1 MFRIVSLFVL
11 LMVGMSS
18 FAQQKVTFSGVVRD
32 AGSGETLIGALV
44 ALEKTELAT
53 STNNYGFY
61 SLSTQ
66 PGTYR
71 AIVSYVGYESKVVE
85 LALTASKRMDIELR
99 AVDNLLDEVVVSA
112 KSEMEMSPTHKW
124 AP

>member
-44 ALEKTELAT
+44 ALEK
-53 STNNYGFY
+53 
-61 SLSTQ
+61 LSWRPAQITMVFIHCLHSR
-66 PGTYR
+66 GR
-71 AIVSYVGYESKVVE
+71 IGRS
-85 LALTASKRMDIELR
+85 
-99 AVDNLLDEVVVSA
+99 
-112 KSEMEMSPTHKW
+112 
-124 AP
+124 